1 MNKRK
6 KTNALLHYMAKTL
19 LCEEMLETCNAIIK
33 AAIDS
38 ARRAE
43 QELGVVE
50 VAVNMAIILMY
61 LYLRKRS
68 W

>member
-1 MNKRK
+1 
-6 KTNALLHYMAKTL
+6 MAKTL

-61 LYLRKRS
+61 LHLRKRS